1 MMIRLG
7 TPISH
12 ANHPFSIFAS
22 CGPPLRFEKGE
33 SRARV

>member
-1 MMIRLG
+1 MIRLG

-22 CGPPLRFEKGE
+22 CGSLVWFEKSE

>member
-1 MMIRLG
+1 MMIKLG
-7 TPISH
+7 TPISQ

-33 SRARV
+33 GGARV